1 MKKLEDII
9 WGDEGFDEDGDP
21 GVEPAMIH
29 VNCMMICCTSTCKED
44 LPDVYSIMKQNT
56 CYFLECQI
64 KYVNRNV
71 RGTGEFLW
79 QISYSLFSM
88 E

>member
-44 LPDVYSIMKQNT
+44 LPT
-56 CYFLECQI
+56 CFVSGCIQYNETE
-64 KYVNRNV
+64 YM
-71 RGTGEFLW
+71 
-79 QISYSLFSM
+79 LFS
-88 E
+88 

>member
-9 WGDEGFDEDGDP
+9 WGDEGFDEDGDL

-44 LPDVYSIMKQNT
+44 LPT
-56 CYFLECQI
+56 CFVSGCI
-64 KYVNRNV
+64 
-71 RGTGEFLW
+71 
-79 QISYSLFSM
+79 
-88 E
+88 